1 MEGFKLVAWFI
12 VQLTVAFSFVFLRFE
27 VKFQLIKNEGF
38 LEVTENKLIEFLE
51 DRKTSNIKN
60 KTEIRKWKH
69 LRTAIEKKPIRL

>member
-60 KTEIRKWKH
+60 KTEIRK
-69 LRTAIEKKPIRL
+69 